1 MHISMCSWIFMRL
14 LFTLATTRIILKF
27 QQPISK
33 YCSIVT
39 LKCQCIITDKGKNMN
54 HIMNLGKQHSTKS
67 NVVYEAMY
75 SIIPLYKAYW
85 KGKFTWMKNRVWN
98 AYCWLPQ
105 GEKTNNACV
114 QQITLQ
120 TWDSLE
126 LICANGYI
134 RFGNWKPLKRSNLKL
149 ENCLK
154 HKTFLI
160 ETFIVRK
167 IWGIQSIT
175 NYANRN

>member
-1 MHISMCSWIFMRL
+1 MRL

-75 SIIPLYKAYW
+75 SIIPLYKAY
-85 KGKFTWMKNRVWN
+85 
-98 AYCWLPQ
+98 
-105 GEKTNNACV
+105 
-114 QQITLQ
+114 
-120 TWDSLE
+120 
-126 LICANGYI
+126 
-134 RFGNWKPLKRSNLKL
+134 
-149 ENCLK
+149 
-154 HKTFLI
+154 
-160 ETFIVRK
+160 
-167 IWGIQSIT
+167 
-175 NYANRN
+175 